1 VQLEQIA
8 PHLWWWTAPHPD
20 WGPEDFEDGQGW
32 TREVSSYALVEDDS
46 LVLFDPLVPADDES
60 RFWAG
65 LDDDVEHHG
74 PPAILVTVFWHAR
87 SSREIFDRYEGTT
100 VWAHE
105 PSLEDVVKRA
115 PVTNAFAAGDMLP
128 GGVEPLAMHHMDEAA
143 FWLPSHRALV
153 FGDSL
158 LGYEHHLG
166 HCPESWLREGESL
179 STSKARVLGAIDKKQ
194 PRLVLLTHGGPQG
207 SPPSEL

>member
-1 VQLEQIA
+1 MEIEQLA

-20 WGPEDFEDGQGW
+20 WGPDDFKDGQGW
-32 TREVSSYALVEDDS
+32 AREVSSYALVEDDA

-60 RFWAG
+60 SYWAA

-74 PPAILVTVFWHAR
+74 PPAILITVFWHAR
-87 SSREIFDRYEGTT
+87 SAREIFDRYEGTT

-105 PSLEDVVKRA
+105 PSLDEVVKRA
-115 PVTNAFAAGDMLP
+115 PVTNAFTDGDRLP
-128 GGVEPLAMHHMDEAA
+128 GGVEPMAMHHMDEAA

-158 LGYEHHLG
+158 LGYEDG
-166 HCPESWLREGESL
+166 VRHCPESWLREGESIA
-179 STSKARVLGAIDKKQ
+179 TSRARVLAAINKKR

-207 SPPSEL
+207 SPSEL